1 MVLDKTRQS
10 TRLTIHLQTATTL
23 LTSLSLLLLLLPRV
37 RTAAELLPA
46 SLFDSRSLVAAESH
60 AT

>member
-23 LTSLSLLLLLLPRV
+23 LTSLSLLLLLPRV